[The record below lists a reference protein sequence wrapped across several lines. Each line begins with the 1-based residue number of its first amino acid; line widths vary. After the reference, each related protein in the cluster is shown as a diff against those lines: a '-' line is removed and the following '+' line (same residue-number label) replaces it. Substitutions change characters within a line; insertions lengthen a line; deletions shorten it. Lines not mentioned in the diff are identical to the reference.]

1 MLSLLAFLRSLSKK
15 QFLRK
20 LTDHEDSVPAQSQ
33 AIQIEKKESKSDRS
47 RQTALKPT
55 KGKDGV
61 VASVREAQSP
71 TIKKKKRSAH
81 QPPIKEPDDVMKR
94 EQNPKLDRK
103 SQKQIVANVTKPDKE
118 ALHPLGWKISS
129 FYVFNNKL
137 PFGVFEEDLQN
148 TS

>member
-1 MLSLLAFLRSLSKK
+1 MHTAHK
-15 QFLRK
+15 Q
-20 LTDHEDSVPAQSQ
+20 
-33 AIQIEKKESKSDRS
+33 
-47 RQTALKPT
+47 T

-71 TIKKKKRSAH
+71 TNKKTKSSAH
-81 QPPIKEPDDVMKR
+81 QPSNKEPDDAKNR
-94 EQNPKLDRK
+94 KQSSKPDSK

-118 ALHPLGWKISS
+118 VLHPLGWKISS

>member
-1 MLSLLAFLRSLSKK
+1 MGLLSSPGVTSSEMKD
-15 QFLRK
+15 
-20 LTDHEDSVPAQSQ
+20 TQSQ
-33 AIQIEKKESKSDRS
+33 ANKR
-47 RQTALKPT
+47 T
-55 KGKDGV
+55 KG
-61 VASVREAQSP
+61 
-71 TIKKKKRSAH
+71 SAR
-81 QPPIKEPDDVMKR
+81 QPPNKEPDDAKNR
-94 EQNPKLDRK
+94 KQSSKPDSK